1 MDAPGAKT
9 ECTGRRTCLSE
20 ESLFFL
26 RKEKKLRSL
35 VVTGPDN
42 TTHMSEEASAE
53 AAVPAAL
60 EAADGSLPSGS
71 AGEVPPA
78 GGSVEASPPP
88 DGGRGLGGRPWQRD
102 GEGSYSFPNG
112 VAASALRAPARFL
125 TAELDGVGTVY
136 TGSFVDGMFH
146 GRYANTEPLMT
157 FHEAFLSIPCAKAVG
172 ISART
177 GAVDETHAPLCLVPD
192 PKGEH

>member
-1 MDAPGAKT
+1 
-9 ECTGRRTCLSE
+9 
-20 ESLFFL
+20 
-26 RKEKKLRSL
+26 
-35 VVTGPDN
+35 
-42 TTHMSEEASAE
+42 MSEEASAE

-146 GRYANTEPLMT
+146 GRGTLTFSNGGKYNATWERGRAVRDEGYVFSDGLHFTEGR
-157 FHEAFLSIPCAKAVG
+157 HWDYCVG
-172 ISART
+172 GDRRFYSEIVNGLLPA
-177 GAVDETHAPLCLVPD
+177 GADQLAP
-192 PKGEH
+192 

>member
-1 MDAPGAKT
+1 
-9 ECTGRRTCLSE
+9 
-20 ESLFFL
+20 
-26 RKEKKLRSL
+26 
-35 VVTGPDN
+35 
-42 TTHMSEEASAE
+42 MSEEASAE

-177 GAVDETHAPLCLVPD
+177 GAVTHAPLCLVPD